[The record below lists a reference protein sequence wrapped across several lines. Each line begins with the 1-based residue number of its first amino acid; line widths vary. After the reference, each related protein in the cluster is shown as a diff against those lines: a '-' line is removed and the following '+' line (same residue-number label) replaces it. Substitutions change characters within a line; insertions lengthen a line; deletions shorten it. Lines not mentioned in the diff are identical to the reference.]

1 MESENIG
8 EAAAAST
15 LASKIAQRLRHDIVT
30 GVLKPGMKL
39 RTEDLTTRYG
49 VGATPVR
56 EALNRLA
63 SDGLA
68 VLSDKRG
75 FRVPQVSIEELE
87 DLTLTRCWIQELAIK
102 DSIAHAD
109 AQWEEEI
116 VLAFHRLSRAAP
128 SGPAGEHNQG
138 PQWEPLHRAFH
149 EALIS
154 RCRSQRLRDYTHV
167 LFDQADRYR
176 HLGAEIDTSRDL
188 LGEHRAL
195 MEAVLAHDVTRALEC
210 SNRHIQE
217 TTDAVLAHLRR
228 AAASKTQAGPV

>member
-1 MESENIG
+1 MQTKEMQTSETS
-8 EAAAAST
+8 ADSAST
-15 LASKIAQRLRHDIVT
+15 LASRIEQRLRHDIVT
-30 GVLKPGMKL
+30 GVLPPGMKL
-39 RTEDLTTRYG
+39 RSEELSARYG
-49 VGATPVR
+49 AGATPVR

-68 VLSDKRG
+68 VQSDKRG
-75 FRVPQVSIEELE
+75 FRVPEVSAEELG
-87 DLTLTRCWIQELAIK
+87 DLTLTRCWVQELALK
-102 DSIAHAD
+102 DSIAHGD
-109 AQWEEEI
+109 AAWEEAL

-128 SGPAGEHNQG
+128 SGPAGANMPG

-149 EALIS
+149 VALIS
-154 RCRSQRLRDYTHV
+154 RCRSQRLRDYTDV

-176 HLGAEIDTSRDL
+176 HLGAEIDPSRDL

-195 MEAVLAHDVTRALEC
+195 MDAALARDIPLAIER

-228 AAASKTQAGPV
+228 AAAGGG

>member
-1 MESENIG
+1 MESENNG
-8 EAAAAST
+8 EAASST

-30 GVLKPGMKL
+30 GVLTPDMKL
-39 RTEDLTTRYG
+39 RTEELTARYG
-49 VGATPVR
+49 SGATPVR

-63 SDGLA
+63 SDGLVA
-68 VLSDKRG
+68 LSDKRG
-75 FRVPQVSIEELE
+75 FRVPRVSMEELE
-87 DLTLTRCWIQELAIK
+87 DLTLTRRWIQELALR

-116 VLAFHRLSRAAP
+116 VLAYHRLSRAAP
-128 SGPAGEHNQG
+128 IGGGGTAGQG

-154 RCRSQRLRDYTHV
+154 RCRSQRLRDYTNV

-188 LGEHRAL
+188 LGEHRGL
-195 MEAVLAHDVTRALEC
+195 MEAVLARDTTRALDC

-217 TTDAVLAHLRR
+217 TTDAVLAHLARM
-228 AAASKTQAGPV
+228 AAAKPKGG

>member
-1 MESENIG
+1 
-8 EAAAAST
+8 
-15 LASKIAQRLRHDIVT
+15 
-30 GVLKPGMKL
+30 MKL
-39 RTEDLTTRYG
+39 RTEELTTRYG

-87 DLTLTRCWIQELAIK
+87 DLTLTRCWVQELAIR

-109 AQWEEEI
+109 TPWEEEI

-128 SGPAGEHNQG
+128 AGPDGVQEPG

-154 RCRSQRLRDYTHV
+154 RCRSQRLRDYTNV

-176 HLGAEIDTSRDL
+176 HLGAEIDPRRDV

-195 MEAVLAHDVTRALEC
+195 MEAALARDVPRAIEC

-217 TTDAVLAHLRR
+217 TTDAVVAHLQR
-228 AAASKTQAGPV
+228 AAT